1 MDAFDRSDPTQEAE
15 IVFLLCLQP
24 VLGHV
29 DTVMDRR
36 DCECGMNGSLMLTDR
51 HVVDLRIT
59 LVHARQGCLMRM
71 MQGADEGCGYV
82 SGIGDRWRTIDM
94 DQIARLRGF
103 FNRPRY
109 MIELLQHAGGLGG
122 QRPLGP
128 WIVGSLLCV
137 DRGFAVA
144 IHHRFDPPSFQAF
157 CKMGNEEFGAAV
169 AGRSDRDEGRHD
181 QSYTHMQIPHGS
193 LSARKCIRLPR
204 HRAFCGARM
213 FRPDRT
219 TMREFVSHRANSSLR
234 CLEDANRIPGVRLKL
249 VSWKELP
256 G

>member
-59 LVHARQGCLMRM
+59 LVHARQGSLMRM
-71 MQGADEGCGYV
+71 MQGADEGYGYV

-109 MIELLQHAGGLGG
+109 MIELLQQAGGLGG

-157 CKMGNEEFGAAV
+157 CKMGNEGTEMKGDTIRAIRICKYLMVPCLLANESDSRVTVHFAGADVPA
-169 AGRSDRDEGRHD
+169 RSNDDERVC
-181 QSYTHMQIPHGS
+181 
-193 LSARKCIRLPR
+193 LS
-204 HRAFCGARM
+204 
-213 FRPDRT
+213 
-219 TMREFVSHRANSSLR
+219 
-234 CLEDANRIPGVRLKL
+234 
-249 VSWKELP
+249 
-256 G
+256 